1 MAGLDPR
8 SPAQPPRRIAVFRAL
23 HLGDLLLAVPAL
35 RWLRAGFPDAEMT
48 FVGLPWAASFV
59 GRFRH
64 YLDRFVEF
72 GGYPG
77 IEEVEVS
84 PERSARFLAEQRA
97 YGYDLVIQ
105 MHGSGR
111 TSNPCV
117 LAFGG
122 RVTVGYYEE
131 EAPPGLT
138 LGAPYPADEPEI
150 VRNIGLAGM
159 LGCPDRGLRLEF
171 PLSDGDR
178 TEATALLRPLARPD
192 RPRIG
197 LHAGA
202 SRPSR
207 RWPAERFAALGD
219 ELVRR
224 FGAQIVLTGGPA
236 EMATVRE
243 VADRM
248 AAQPLILAG
257 ETSLGGLAA
266 LIAEL
271 DLFVSNDTGPAHL
284 ACAVD
289 TPSVTIFGPGDHA
302 RWAPLDGDRHP
313 TVRRPVECSPC
324 AYGECPIDHRCLRRV
339 YPEMILAVVER
350 LLSKGAV
357 ACGA

>member
-8 SPAQPPRRIAVFRAL
+8 SPARPPRRIAVFRAL

-35 RWLRAGFPDAEMT
+35 RWLRAGFPDAEIT
-48 FVGLPWAASFV
+48 FIGLPWAASFV

-64 YLDRFVEF
+64 CVDRFVEF
-72 GGYPG
+72 AGYPG
-77 IEEVEVS
+77 IDEVEIS
-84 PERSARFLAEQRA
+84 PERTAGFLEKQRA
-97 YGYDLVIQ
+97 YGYDLVVQ

-111 TSNPCV
+111 TSNACV

-122 RVTVGYYEE
+122 RATVGYYEVTP
-131 EAPPGLT
+131 PPGLT
-138 LGAPYPADEPEI
+138 RGAPYPTDRPEI
-150 VRNIGLAGM
+150 VRNVGLAGM
-159 LGCPDRGLRLEF
+159 LGCPERGLQLEF
-171 PLSDGDR
+171 PLFDEDR
-178 TEATALLRPLARPD
+178 AEAAALLGRLARPD

-197 LHAGA
+197 LHAGV

-219 ELVRR
+219 ELARR
-224 FGAQIVLTGGPA
+224 FGAQIILTGGPVEA
-236 EMATVRE
+236 ATVRA

-248 AAQPLILAG
+248 AAQPLSLAG

-289 TPSVTIFGPGDHA
+289 TPSITIFGPGDHA

-313 TVRRPVECSPC
+313 TLRRPVECSPC
-324 AYGECPIDHRCLRRV
+324 SYGECPIDHRCLRRV
-339 YPEMILAVVER
+339 QPGTVLAVAER